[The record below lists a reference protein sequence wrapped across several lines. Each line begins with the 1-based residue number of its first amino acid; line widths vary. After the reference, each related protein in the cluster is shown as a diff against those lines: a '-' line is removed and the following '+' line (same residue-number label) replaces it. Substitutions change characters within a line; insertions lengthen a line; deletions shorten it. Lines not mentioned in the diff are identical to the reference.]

1 LHAGG
6 AVPDGDRERMVIEA
20 VRQAAVD
27 GRMTCACGLDL
38 ARRLGVAPALV
49 GRICDRLGVKIASC
63 QLGCFR

>member
-1 LHAGG
+1 MATSD
-6 AVPDGDRERMVIEA
+6 AASDGDRERKVVEA

-27 GRMTCACGLDL
+27 GRLTCAGGLDL

-49 GRICDRLGVKIASC
+49 GRACDQLGVKIASC